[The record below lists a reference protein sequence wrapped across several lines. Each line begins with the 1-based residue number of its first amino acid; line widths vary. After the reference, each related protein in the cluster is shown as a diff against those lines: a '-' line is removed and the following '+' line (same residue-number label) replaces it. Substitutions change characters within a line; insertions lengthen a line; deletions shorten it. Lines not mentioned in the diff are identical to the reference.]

1 MHIHHFLPLQKIID
15 SIDQLPAVE
24 VVLGE
29 HVFLTVGD
37 YNLAGKSWLIS
48 FEAYLFDLL
57 SG

>member
-1 MHIHHFLPLQKIID
+1 MHIHHSLLLQKIID

-48 FEAYLFDLL
+48 FQEFLFDLL
-57 SG
+57 SS

>member
-1 MHIHHFLPLQKIID
+1 MVEMCIFIIHYFLLLQKIID

-37 YNLAGKSWLIS
+37 YNLAGKS
-48 FEAYLFDLL
+48 
-57 SG
+57 